1 MLKEGILKN
10 GWVQPV
16 VEGQGLPVVETPPPD
31 SLEYGYKAVA
41 HYEQKANQI
50 VKVWE
55 IQPWTEQ
62 DWQDAR
68 EAEVQVTDAKSSSEV
83 GSDT

>member
-1 MLKEGILKN
+1 MFKEGILKN

-41 HYEQKANQI
+41 HYEQQGHSI

-62 DWQDAR
+62 DWQAAR
-68 EAEVQVTDAKSSSEV
+68 EAEIQVTADESGTESGAV
-83 GSDT
+83 T

>member
-1 MLKEGILKN
+1 MFKEGILKD

-16 VEGQGLPVVETPPPD
+16 MDGSGFLVVETPPPD

-41 HYEQKANQI
+41 HYEQRGSQI
-50 VKVWE
+50 VKVWD

-62 DWQDAR
+62 DWENAR
-68 EAEVQVTDAKSSSEV
+68 EAEAQTTAEESTLDVNPNS
-83 GSDT
+83 

>member
-1 MLKEGILKN
+1 MFKEGILEN

-16 VEGQGLPVVETPPPD
+16 EGGQGLPVVETSPPD

-41 HYEQKANQI
+41 HYEQKAGQI

-55 IQPWTEQ
+55 IVPWTEQ
-62 DWQDAR
+62 DWENAR
-68 EAEVQVTDAKSSSEV
+68 EAEVQVTDAESSSEAD
-83 GSDT
+83 SDT

>member
-1 MLKEGILKN
+1 MFKEGILKN

-31 SLEYGYKAVA
+31 SLEYGYKAIA
-41 HYEQKANQI
+41 HYEQKAGQI

-55 IQPWTEQ
+55 IQPWTEEERKLIEEQ
-62 DWQDAR
+62 EEQINAGQ
-68 EAEVQVTDAKSSSEV
+68 ENQE
-83 GSDT
+83 